1 MIISIMAM
9 GKAVRQVVEAVAV
22 AFPLC
27 FLSLDE
33 VGNYNDQYVM
43 CTTHRTNIWVV
54 SQITQSFAHTLY
66 ANLTK
71 S

>member
-1 MIISIMAM
+1 MAM
-9 GKAVRQVVEAVAV
+9 GKAGQLVVEAVAV
-22 AFPLC
+22 AFFLC

-33 VGNYNDQYVM
+33 VGNYNYQYLM
-43 CTTHRTNIWVV
+43 CTMHRAIIWLV

-66 ANLTK
+66 AYLTE